1 MAFAIP
7 SKNGVRDRERE
18 KERKEKLSAA
28 NRGERRR
35 ERRGRRR
42 RLEQDDRDI
51 ALCFLSGQMI
61 YRVSPCTSPRATAP
75 QKHVRGCKSHQKRR
89 RQRRGFSTGRG
100 ARRRENRE
108 RGNRA
113 ARYGRYYIFMGF
125 WSRHGSKFQAN
136 LGRK

>member
-1 MAFAIP
+1 M
-7 SKNGVRDRERE
+7 RERR
-18 KERKEKLSAA
+18 RKEEILAA
-28 NRGERRR
+28 NRGERRER
-35 ERRGRRR
+35 ERDAMASRAGRPGYCIVFSFGTNDLPRFP
-42 RLEQDDRDI
+42 LYI
-51 ALCFLSGQMI
+51 AAS
-61 YRVSPCTSPRATAP
+61 YSPAKTRKGLQESPKATTTTD
-75 QKHVRGCKSHQKRR
+75 G
-89 RQRRGFSTGRG
+89 GFDGGGG